1 MAAHFFLFNNNL
13 LARKLGQVYHFE
25 RSPFVQPSR
34 QSMTDPVSVPV
45 SDTRKPAIL
54 IVDDAPDNLGVLR
67 TMMLRQGYQ
76 TFVATSGER
85 ALDIALRVKPDL
97 VLLDIVM
104 PGIGGL
110 EACRCLKAN
119 QATAHIP
126 VIFMSARSET
136 ADIVAGFDIGAA
148 DYIPKPLR
156 MEEVCA
162 RVRAQ
167 LRMRTTSD
175 TQSVQ
180 ADRLRMIVNSMDQG
194 LLIVEASG
202 RIQYANPACDRYLG
216 YRPEELVGR
225 RLSELLQ
232 DADPPAVDGAGGA
245 IVHGTREVQIR
256 HRDGSLRAMDLT
268 MTPMHADDD
277 LFVALLHDITHHKQ
291 SEDALQRAA
300 MLDPLTKIANR
311 RHFDAFLEKE
321 WQRAS
326 RNAQPLSLVVLDV
339 DHFKVYN
346 DTHGHAAG
354 DACLQKVAQAL
365 QDHAARPTD
374 LAARYGGE
382 EFVLLF
388 SETPLDAATRLAE
401 MIRTAVRALEVP
413 NPRSPSGPWITVSV
427 GVATIVPTQL
437 DEIENLFVC
446 ADRAMYAA
454 KAGGRNRVEATVVGT
469 AWDVVKDAAVM

>member
-1 MAAHFFLFNNNL
+1 M
-13 LARKLGQVYHFE
+13 
-25 RSPFVQPSR
+25 
-34 QSMTDPVSVPV
+34 D
-45 SDTRKPAIL
+45 
-54 IVDDAPDNLGVLR
+54 
-67 TMMLRQGYQ
+67 
-76 TFVATSGER
+76 
-85 ALDIALRVKPDL
+85 
-97 VLLDIVM
+97 
-104 PGIGGL
+104 GL
-110 EACRCLKAN
+110 EACRRLKAHP
-119 QATAHIP
+119 ATARIP
-126 VIFMSARSET
+126 VIFISARDET

-167 LRMRTTSD
+167 LRMRTTSE
-175 TQSVQ
+175 TQTAQ

-216 YRPEELVGR
+216 CKPEDLVGR
-225 RLSELLQ
+225 RLADLLEQ
-232 DADPPAVDGAGGA
+232 TEAQADAVADAA
-245 IVHGTREVQIR
+245 IGQGTREVNIR
-256 HRDGSLRAMDLT
+256 HHDGSLRAMDLT
-268 MTPMHADDD
+268 VTPLTLPPMHAESG

-311 RHFDAFLEKE
+311 RQFDAFLEKE
-321 WQRAS
+321 WQRAI

-339 DHFKVYN
+339 DHFKLYN
-346 DTHGHAAG
+346 DTLGHAAG
-354 DACLQKVAQAL
+354 DACLQQVAQAL
-365 QDHAARPTD
+365 QCHAARPTD

-388 SETPLDAATRLAE
+388 GETPLDAATRLAE
-401 MIRTAVRALEVP
+401 MIRSAVEALQLP
-413 NPRSPSGPWITVSV
+413 NPRSPSSPWLTVSV

-454 KAGGRNRVEATVVGT
+454 KAGGRNRVEVTLVGA
-469 AWDVVKDAAVM
+469 AWDVVKDAAVIDLR